1 MEDMN
6 NLDKILQKIAA
17 DAEERCQKIDEDTR
31 ARLSAMEA
39 ETAKRIAAMEADA
52 AVTRKKETDAIL
64 SRANA
69 ECAMR
74 ERETILAE
82 KAALLDEVYARA
94 EKAICA
100 LPAEKYGAF
109 LAGLAA
115 DAIAERLDT
124 VRRLREEYGEEEVG
138 TEDTFVLLLSGSCKI
153 RCRYL
158 CRSCRHTAKIRCGS
172 VRLTDHPLRYGR
184 KNSGRRDR
192 AVRRHGDLLFHS
204 RASFRYPGGHGGK
217 DRRNAVFLTTGTMLG
232 KVCDRM

>member
-82 KAALLDEVYARA
+82 KAALLDEVYAKA

-109 LAGLAA
+109 LA
-115 DAIAERLDT
+115 
-124 VRRLREEYGEEEVG
+124 
-138 TEDTFVLLLSGSCKI
+138 
-153 RCRYL
+153 
-158 CRSCRHTAKIRCGS
+158 
-172 VRLTDHPLRYGR
+172 
-184 KNSGRRDR
+184 
-192 AVRRHGDLLFHS
+192 
-204 RASFRYPGGHGGK
+204 
-217 DRRNAVFLTTGTMLG
+217 
-232 KVCDRM
+232 

>member
-82 KAALLDEVYARA
+82 KAALLDEVYAKA

-115 DAIAERLDT
+115 DAIAEWLDT

-138 TEDTFVLLLSGSCKI
+138 TEDTFVLLLSGADRAKFGAGICAAAADTLRKSGVDPSGLQI
-153 RCRYL
+153 TL
-158 CRSCRHTAKIRCGS
+158 SDTDAKIPGG
-172 VRLTDHPLRYGR
+172 VIVRYGDMETCCSIPALL
-184 KNSGRRDR
+184 SGIREDTEARI
-192 AVRRHGDLLFHS
+192 AGMLFS
-204 RASFRYPGGHGGK
+204 
-217 DRRNAVFLTTGTMLG
+217 
-232 KVCDRM
+232 